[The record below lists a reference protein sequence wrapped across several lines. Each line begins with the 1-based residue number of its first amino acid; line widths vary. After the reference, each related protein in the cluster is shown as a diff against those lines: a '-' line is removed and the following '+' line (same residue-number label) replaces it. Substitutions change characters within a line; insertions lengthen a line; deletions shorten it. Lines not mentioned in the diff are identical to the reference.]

1 MKKRFL
7 IILSCA
13 CAMLLLASALTLSV
27 LATGSESDIAAQ
39 NTTVDPFDEAEGDR
53 FYSGTCGN
61 NLTWTLNVTTGKLR
75 ISGSGAMQS
84 YTYDSD
90 IPWFN
95 YTSYVREL
103 VVDDGVTSIS
113 QYAFSGCHCLNV
125 VYIGKNVTSIG
136 YGAFTGCTN
145 LAEVCNTS
153 NLSITMH
160 KQDYNTAYGYLGY
173 WAKSIVKSA
182 SASNILRKDGF
193 VFWKNSYGEYE
204 LLHYEGRDTDI
215 SLPEAPI
222 GEQSAYSISDL
233 AFYYEKELTSVDIPN
248 CVTKIGESAFTNCF
262 GLTKLYIP
270 DSVYTMSR
278 FAVSGCSNLLWVRLG
293 SGLAI
298 MGGEYAGSYRPPF
311 NNCPSI
317 LEVCNDSQF
326 EMVADTYSEDFGITA
341 EHVYSSES
349 GESKFIYDGNY
360 TIFDRDGVSTLI
372 KYTGDNTIAYIPDYV
387 EAIEANA
394 FNNVSSIELVVIPS
408 SVKSMAPSSFVDCK
422 NITEIAAPFVGK
434 SREESAR
441 LIDIF
446 KNSTGALESFTLT
459 EGDGIS
465 KNAFAYC
472 YALKDISF
480 PSGITYIGEYA
491 FYECRS
497 LTEFTVPDSVTEIG
511 KNAFGH
517 CSSLKSIT
525 LPFVGNRLD
534 GEDNTHFGYIFGANS
549 YSQNNTEVPT
559 SLELVTIT
567 KATAIDEYAFYN
579 CDDIITVTLPKKLNS
594 IGKNAF
600 KGCTSLFE
608 IFNPSRVYLSVGTPH
623 ESCIT
628 DNALAIR
635 SETNNYT
642 GIIRVD
648 GFVFFR
654 DISTDIYTLLRYK
667 GDETEIVFPDNIYAS
682 SYTVEAIYSYA
693 FANNDNITSITLPV
707 GVKTIGESAFA
718 NCTSLKTLNVPSTV
732 ETFPYSAIDGCTSLT
747 FNSKDGGNYLGNDA
761 CPYSILVSVDG
772 TEIDKLALQ
781 DTAKFILKNAFKNIT
796 SIDTLTIPA
805 DILHI
810 DNGAFPSSTQ
820 IVNLEAPAHAIPMIP
835 KSALVSATVSG
846 SEELPEKAFYQAVK
860 LKSVALNERLAVIGN
875 SAFFGCRSLES
886 IDLTNIFRIDANA
899 FEGCSSLES
908 VVLHHITEVSESCFK
923 NCTSLKSVSL
933 NDEIE
938 LFSKDAFFGCSA
950 LSKVIVR
957 SSIMSI
963 VGDEFENEYAN
974 PLFLAGNLYINDE
987 AVEKLDLPWGIGQVK
1002 NYTFAGIRVSSL
1014 TIPED
1019 VLIDEKAF
1027 FSACGI
1033 EKLSAPAYVIPF
1045 IPKESLKEAVITSG
1059 DTVSSNSFKDAFKL
1073 ERVTLGDQVTT
1084 IEGSAFSSCASL
1096 KELYIQSDAVAFGEN
1111 AFFSS
1116 SGKLEKVVIN
1126 EPENWLNMS
1135 FANEKANPLSGAELH
1150 AVSAGGKVDSIFIP
1164 QDIAEISAYAFIGCT
1179 SIREIH
1185 LAGAETT
1192 VGKDAFVG
1200 ASFNVLGIHT
1210 SQINQVATLLPG
1222 AKMINILSGEA
1233 IPQNAFTTA
1242 QALEEIF
1249 LCDSLTEIG
1258 DYAFHQCVSLK
1269 NVTIPQSVSVIGDY
1283 AFSNCTA
1290 LESVTLPSNLTA
1302 IPSGLFSG
1310 CSALDYLLIPSLV
1323 TEIGSYA
1330 FSGCKSFSAFPCTP
1344 GSAVTTIGSY
1354 AFSNCSALTEVVIPD
1369 SVTTVERYAFAYC
1382 SSLETM
1388 CIPNTVT
1395 SLDAYALEQC
1405 SSLKS
1410 ITCSIEHLSSP
1421 YLPAL
1426 ETAVLTGGTKLPG
1439 SIFYNCENI
1448 KNVTLP
1454 DTLTTIDEYALSN
1467 CDKITSLR
1475 IPASV
1480 TSIASNAFYKCTALE
1495 SIYVDSLEAWLNIS
1509 FSSSANPLCYA
1520 KNLYVGGELLTE
1532 LVIPEEVTEIGSYAF
1547 ESYKALTSVTLHG
1560 NMSVGYRAFYN
1571 CDSIEKVN
1579 TSSLSDWLTV
1589 KFSSIESNPLY
1600 YSGTL
1605 YVGDEILTNI
1615 VIPEDITAIGS
1626 YAFAG
1631 IKSVET
1637 VYIPET
1643 VTSFGSQMFEYATG
1657 IEEIV
1662 CCSEN
1667 YGNLTSGIGW
1677 NVSTTL
1683 INHRYEIVAGE
1694 ESHHW
1699 VCSECKAELS
1709 PENHSW
1715 SYDPIEKLSPTHTEP
1730 GYAIYSCICG
1740 QTMKDILDPVGH
1752 YFGYQTEYLAPTHTS
1767 EGKYVFACDC
1777 GETTTVPIEKLTEH
1791 QYDSGTVTVA
1801 PTHTELGVMTYAC
1814 ECGESYTE
1822 EIPTLDEHEWGEW
1835 QVVDDYLHAKHC
1847 SCGISESD
1855 YHYFDNDYDSECDI
1869 CGFTRTVE
1877 TESVTDGNS
1886 ESESVTEKVTN
1897 APTEKPTQSP
1907 SSSEPS
1913 ESDKTTNTSGGCS
1926 SSLGGASLAVSLMGA
1941 VALLFCRKKK
1951 ED

>member
-1 MKKRFL
+1 
-7 IILSCA
+7 
-13 CAMLLLASALTLSV
+13 MLLLASALTLSV
-27 LATGSESDIAAQ
+27 LATGSESDTAAQ

-136 YGAFTGCTN
+136 YGAFTGCQN

-293 SGLAI
+293 SGLSI
-298 MGGEYAGSYRPPF
+298 MGGEYAGSHRPPF
-311 NNCPSI
+311 YSCPSI

-326 EMVADTYSEDFGITA
+326 EMSADTYSQDTGITA
-341 EHVYSSES
+341 EHIYSSES
-349 GESKFIYDGNY
+349 GEPKLTFDGDFIY
-360 TIFDRDGVSTLI
+360 FDRDGVCTLI
-372 KYTGDNTIAYIPDYV
+372 KYVGDSSEVVIPEYI
-387 EAIEANA
+387 EAIDEKA
-394 FNNVSSIELVVIPS
+394 FNTLDSLEKVVIPS
-408 SVKSMAPSSFVDCK
+408 SVQSIALSAFYNCE
-422 NITEIAAPFVGK
+422 NLTEIELPFVGT
-434 SREESAR
+434 SRETPGR
-441 LIDIF
+441 LVDIF
-446 KNSTGALESFTLT
+446 TNSASKVTKITLT
-459 EGDGIS
+459 EGDGIHDA
-465 KNAFAYC
+465 AFANC
-472 YALKDISF
+472 TALKDVRF
-480 PSGITYIGEYA
+480 PSGITYIGEKA
-491 FYECRS
+491 FYNCKK
-497 LTEFTVPDSVTEIG
+497 LTSFTVPDSVTEIG
-511 KNAFGH
+511 KGAFDD
-517 CSSLKSIT
+517 CLALESIT
-525 LPFVGNRLD
+525 LPFVGSDAEGALSSV
-534 GEDNTHFGYIFGANS
+534 FGYIFGADS
-549 YSQNNTEVPT
+549 YLQNPTAVPS
-559 SLELVTIT
+559 SLETVVLTGG
-567 KATAIDEYAFYN
+567 TAISDNSFRG
-579 CDDIITVTLPKKLNS
+579 CSKIITVVLPETLTSLGAS
-594 IGKNAF
+594 SF
-600 KGCTSLFE
+600 KGCDSLVE
-608 IFNPSRVYLSVGTPH
+608 IYNYSDIALEVGVAH
-623 ESCIT
+623 ASLIT
-628 DNALAIR
+628 ENALVIHTDPDAESPVR
-635 SETNNYT
+635 
-642 GIIRVD
+642 RAD

-654 DISTDIYTLLRYK
+654 NGDTDTYTLMRYTGEG
-667 GDETEIVFPDNIYAS
+667 GDVVFPETLDGSA
-682 SYTVEAIYSYA
+682 YTVTQINERA
-693 FANNDNITSITLPV
+693 FYGRTDITSISLPE
-707 GVKTIGESAFA
+707 GVRTVGESAFSG
-718 NCTSLKTLNVPSTV
+718 CTALKTLTLPASV
-732 ETFPYSAIDGCTSLT
+732 EVFPYTAISGCTSLV
-747 FNSKDGGNYLGNDA
+747 FNVSGGANYLGNTLF
-761 CPYSILVSVDG
+761 PYHILVSISTNDL
-772 TEIDKLALQ
+772 TEFKVHDSTKL
-781 DTAKFILKNAFKNIT
+781 ILKNAFSSATNIE
-796 SIDTLTIPA
+796 TLTLPA
-805 DILHI
+805 GILHI
-810 DNGAFPSSTQ
+810 DLSAFSSSTK
-820 IVNLEAPAHAIPMIP
+820 VKYLTAPAHSLTSIPNTDLI
-835 KSALVSATVSG
+835 SVVVNG
-846 SEELPEKAFYQAVK
+846 GVELPEKAFYQAT
-860 LKSVALNERLAVIGN
+860 RLQAVTLPDTIETIGQ
-875 SAFFGCRSLES
+875 SAFLGCRSLKS
-886 IDLTNIFRIDANA
+886 LDLSNITAIGASA
-899 FEGCSSLES
+899 FEGCSALES
-908 VVLHHITEVSESCFK
+908 VTLCKLTEISELCFK
-923 NCTSLKSVSL
+923 NCVALKSVTF
-933 NDEIE
+933 NDGIV
-938 LFSKDAFFGCSA
+938 KVGRDAFYGCSA
-950 LSKVIVR
+950 LSSVHVSSLHMIENIV
-957 SSIMSI
+957 
-963 VGDEFENEYAN
+963 FANESAN
-974 PLFLAGNLYINDE
+974 PLYFAKSLYVNGEKITSLVIPEGNQPLKPFVY
-987 AVEKLDLPWGIGQVK
+987 
-1002 NYTFAGIRVSSL
+1002 AGINVTSL
-1014 TIPED
+1014 SIAPGVEVD
-1019 VLIDEKAF
+1019 INSFLSCA
-1027 FSACGI
+1027 SI
-1033 EKLSAPAYVIPF
+1033 EKLAASADILQYIPT
-1045 IPKESLKEAVITSG
+1045 SALKELDIIAGEV
-1059 DTVSSNSFKDAFKL
+1059 VPAAFTKAFLL
-1073 ERVTLGDQVTT
+1073 EKVTLGESIKTVSDR
-1084 IEGSAFSSCASL
+1084 AFSPCAAL
-1096 KELYIQSDAVAFGEN
+1096 KELHILSDAVAFGEN
-1111 AFFSS
+1111 AFYSS
-1116 SGKLEKVVIN
+1116 NIKLEKIFV
-1126 EPENWLNMS
+1126 EAPETWLNMS
-1135 FANEKANPLSGAELH
+1135 FINEKSNPIKDAELYTH
-1150 AVSAGGKVDSIFIP
+1150 KGEKVESITIP
-1164 QDIAEISAYAFIGCT
+1164 ASVTEVPAYAFFKCA
-1179 SIREIH
+1179 SLKNVYFESPD
-1185 LAGAETT
+1185 TT
-1192 VGKDAFVG
+1192 VGENAF
-1200 ASFNVLGIHT
+1200 SFIKFDMLGIHT
-1210 SQINQVATLLPG
+1210 SQINIFSTHISSLKGVE
-1222 AKMINILSGEA
+1222 ILSGEV
-1233 IPQNAFTTA
+1233 IPERAFYRA
-1242 QALEEIF
+1242 EKLESVI
-1249 LCDSLTEIG
+1249 LCDSIKEIG
-1258 DYAFHQCVSLK
+1258 SYAFNECYSLTSIVIPES
-1269 NVTIPQSVSVIGDY
+1269 VTTLGSY
-1283 AFSNCTA
+1283 AFSYCTA
-1290 LESVTLPSNLTA
+1290 LESVTLPSALTV
-1302 IPSGLFSG
+1302 IPSGLFIECTSLVSVKIPDAVVEISESAFNSCTSLSSFGYSG
-1310 CSALDYLLIPSLV
+1310 SAL
-1323 TEIGSYA
+1323 
-1330 FSGCKSFSAFPCTP
+1330 
-1344 GSAVTTIGSY
+1344 TTIGSY
-1354 AFSNCSALTEVVIPD
+1354 AFSNCSALVEIVIPD
-1369 SVTTVERYAFAYC
+1369 SVTTVGESAFSHC
-1382 SSLETM
+1382 SALETM
-1388 CIPNTVT
+1388 YIPNTVT
-1395 SLDAYALEQC
+1395 SFASSAIGYC
-1405 SSLKS
+1405 YSLKS
-1410 ITCSIEHLSSP
+1410 ITCSIDHLDSP

-1448 KNVTLP
+1448 KSVTLP
-1454 DTLTTIDEYALSN
+1454 DTLTTINEYALSN

-1657 IEEIV
+1657 IEEIA

-1907 SSSEPS
+1907 SSSSEPS
-1913 ESDKTTNTSGGCS
+1913 ESNKTTNTSGGCS
-1926 SSLGGASLAVSLMGA
+1926 SSLGGASLAVSLIGA